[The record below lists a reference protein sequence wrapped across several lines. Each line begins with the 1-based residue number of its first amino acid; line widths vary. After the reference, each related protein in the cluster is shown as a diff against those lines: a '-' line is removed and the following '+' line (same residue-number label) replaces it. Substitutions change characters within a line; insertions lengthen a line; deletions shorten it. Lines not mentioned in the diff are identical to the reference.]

1 MKELELNVE
10 GMECIGCENRIK
22 NAVLEIKE
30 VREVRASHETGKV
43 HIVLKK
49 EITDEIKN
57 NIIEAI
63 ERMEFEVR
71 K

>member
-30 VREVRASHETGKV
+30 VREVRASHETGNV

-49 EITDEIKN
+49 EITEEIKN
-57 NIIEAI
+57 NIIETI

>member
-30 VREVRASHETGKV
+30 VREVRVSHETGNV

-49 EITDEIKN
+49 EITEEIKN
-57 NIIEAI
+57 NIIETI

>member
-22 NAVLEIKE
+22 NTILEMKE
-30 VREVRASHETGKV
+30 VKEVRASYETGKV

-49 EITDEIKN
+49 EITEEIKN

-63 ERMEFEVR
+63 ERMEFEVIE
-71 K
+71 